1 MSIKHKIR
9 QIEYQISQKDNGTDL
24 MDLLSPNY
32 KYKGEPFNSTDEIL
46 EAMNV
51 IELPPYFTDEDI
63 IRLFQNKLLS
73 YDSPEM
79 QEIQNKTIKEM
90 KERM

>member
-9 QIEYQISQKDNGTDL
+9 QIEKQISQRDRGADL
-24 MDLLSPNY
+24 QDLLCPNY

-51 IELPPYFTDEDI
+51 IELPPYFTDENI
-63 IRLFQNKLLS
+63 FKLYRNNLLS
-73 YDSPEM
+73 YDSPE
-79 QEIQNKTIKEM
+79 IQKIYNKAIEEM
-90 KERM
+90 RERM

>member
-1 MSIKHKIR
+1 MNLKQKIR
-9 QIEYQISQKDNGTDL
+9 QIETQINQRDKETAL
-24 MDLLSPNY
+24 QDLLSPNY
-32 KYKGEPFNSTDEIL
+32 KYKREPFNNLNEML
-46 EAMNV
+46 KALNV
-51 IELPPYFTDEDI
+51 IEEPPFPDEDI
-63 IRLFQNKLLS
+63 IRLLENKLIS